1 VVCDV
6 DPSPVALCE
15 DDELLQTGGAVL
27 QEVGVGC
34 LPPVICWIFHIFI
47 FLQFVVLFSRI
58 FRCYFLL

>member
-34 LPPVICWIFHIFI
+34 LPPVICWIFHIL
-47 FLQFVVLFSRI
+47 FLYNLWCFFWNLSLL
-58 FRCYFLL
+58 FLL